1 MPIMF
6 WIWLGV
12 TIVAVIVELGTHDL
26 SSIWFAGG
34 GFVAMLMSISDK
46 VPWWASLLV
55 FLAISLALLLSLR
68 KVTKKY
74 LNKNSE
80 GNTNLELL
88 VGKEVHVIEPG
99 DFDTLATVKINDL
112 TWNAKT
118 ETGDTLL
125 VGELV
130 RVKAVQGNKLIVE
143 KIKKDIIE

>member
-1 MPIMF
+1 MPLMF

-12 TIVAVIVELGTHDL
+12 TIAAVAIELATQDL

-46 VPWWASLLV
+46 VPWWASLIV
-55 FLAISLALLLSLR
+55 FLGISLALLLSLR
-68 KVTKKY
+68 KVTKNF

-88 VGKEVHVIEPG
+88 VGKEVHVIEAG
-99 DFDTLATVKINDL
+99 DFDTLAAVKINDL
-112 TWNAKT
+112 TWSAKT
-118 ETGDTLL
+118 EGGDTLL

-143 KIKKDIIE
+143 KIVKE